1 MVKFPGAYQIY
12 LQNEQGQIG
21 LQAALQRLSEIEY

>member
-1 MVKFPGAYQIY
+1 MVKLPGAYQIY

-21 LQAALQRLSEIEY
+21 LHSALQRLSEIEY